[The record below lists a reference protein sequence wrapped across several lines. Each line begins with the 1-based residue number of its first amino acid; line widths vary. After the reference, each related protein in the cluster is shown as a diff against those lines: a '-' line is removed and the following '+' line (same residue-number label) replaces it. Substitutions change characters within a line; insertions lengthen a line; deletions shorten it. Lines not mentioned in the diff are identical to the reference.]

1 MSNPFTKLKVQRDE
15 EEDFTVVQNKAAQKK
30 VVDDTKKPK
39 QRPKEE
45 KAEDDNEGFEV
56 VGKVSKK
63 QPRYQGEQTEEEKK
77 PKAREEVKHHHKH
90 DGVVRVHGN
99 QRPFDRHSGTGRGKE
114 VSKNGAGGKG
124 TWGNQEK
131 SAKREIQDFDN
142 TDHYFNKVL
151 NPKKE
156 EAFVEQP
163 VAVEEPKA
171 EEVKV
176 EEEVKDDKKGKKKF
190 VVTDPVEDEKNKLH
204 IPENAISLAE
214 WKEQNKRTAPVHK
227 QVKVEVNLEQIKKG
241 NDEFIGVAGKKKNE
255 DKKKKTKEVDKKE
268 VDINKLINVKI
279 DDGTQKRTYNQNK
292 GHGGQKGFKFTENDF
307 PELK

>member
-1 MSNPFTKLKVQRDE
+1 MSNPFNKLKVQRDE
-15 EEDFTVVQNKAAQKK
+15 EEDFTVVQSKAAAQKK

-45 KAEDDNEGFEV
+45 KTEDDNEGFEV

-90 DGVVRVHGN
+90 DGVVRVSGN

-114 VSKNGAGGKG
+114 VSKQGAGGKG

-131 SAKREIQDFDN
+131 SAKREIQDYDD

-151 NPKKE
+151 KPKKE
-156 EAFVEQP
+156 EALVEEP
-163 VAVEEPKA
+163 AVEEPKA

-176 EEEVKDDKKGKKKF
+176 EEEAKDEKKGKKKI
-190 VVTDPVEDEKNKLH
+190 VVDPVEDEKNKLH

-227 QVKVEVNLEQIKKG
+227 QVKVEVNLEPIKKG
-241 NDEFIGVAGKKKNE
+241 NEEFLGVAGKKKND
-255 DKKKKTKEVDKKE
+255 DKKKKTKEVDQKE
-268 VDINKLINVKI
+268 VEINKLLNVKI
-279 DDGTQKRTYNQNK
+279 DDGTQKRTFNQNK
-292 GHGGQKGFKFTENDF
+292 GYGQKGFKFTDNEF

>member
-1 MSNPFTKLKVQRDE
+1 MSNPFNKLKVQRDEE

-30 VVDDTKKPK
+30 VVDDSKKPK

-45 KAEDDNEGFEV
+45 KVEDDNEGFEV

-77 PKAREEVKHHHKH
+77 PKAREEIKHHHKH

-114 VSKNGAGGKG
+114 VSKQGAGGKG

-163 VAVEEPKA
+163 AVEDPKA

-176 EEEVKDDKKGKKKF
+176 EEEIKDDKKGKKRV

-227 QVKVEVNLEQIKKG
+227 TVKVEVDLEPIKKG
-241 NDEFIGVAGKKKNE
+241 ADEFIGVAGKKQKD
-255 DKKKKTKEVDKKE
+255 DKKKKTKEVDQKE
-268 VDINKLINVKI
+268 VEINKLLKVKI
-279 DDGTQKRTYNQNK
+279 DDGTQKKAYNQNK
-292 GHGGQKGFKFTENDF
+292 GYGQKGFKFTDNEF